1 MIINHI
7 FDPPAL
13 SRRRDWL
20 HSKRPPAVFLGPKLA
35 LQGRHTTAPPAAC
48 PGSIL
53 IGKLE

>member
-13 SRRRDWL
+13 LKRRDWL

-35 LQGRHTTAPPAAC
+35 LQGRHKTAQPAAC